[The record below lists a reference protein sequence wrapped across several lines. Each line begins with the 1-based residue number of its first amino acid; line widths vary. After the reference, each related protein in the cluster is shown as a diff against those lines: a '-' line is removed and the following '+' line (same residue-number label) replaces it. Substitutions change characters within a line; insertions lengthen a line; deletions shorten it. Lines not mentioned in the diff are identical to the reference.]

1 MQLRMSK
8 VITFQRCGM
17 MLDALYHNALKEKTR
32 QRSLSELAKDCETSI
47 GPMTRM
53 RDILIDLKLLIK
65 EGNARGQKIYWHPDK
80 VGMNHHLQQKVYSEY
95 IRDAKSHG
103 KVGTTTHRGRV
114 SLDAALKVLVQLGF
128 TGEIKR
134 TISYNGP
141 KKTIE
146 VIDLT
151 QIKVEE

>member
-1 MQLRMSK
+1 MSK

-17 MLDALYHNALKEKTR
+17 MLDALYHNALKENTR
-32 QRSLSELAKDCETSI
+32 QRSLAQLSKDCEVSVTS
-47 GPMTRM
+47 MTRL
-53 RDILIDLKLLIK
+53 RDILIELKLIIK

-80 VGMNHHLQQKVYSEY
+80 CGMNHHLQQKVYSEY
-95 IRDAKSHG
+95 IRDAKSHS